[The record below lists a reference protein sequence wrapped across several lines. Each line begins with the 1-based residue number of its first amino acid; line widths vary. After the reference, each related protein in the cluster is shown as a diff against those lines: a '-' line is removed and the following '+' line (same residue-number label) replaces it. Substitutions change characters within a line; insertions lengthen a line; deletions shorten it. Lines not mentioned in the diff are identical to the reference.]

1 MGELHVLRRT
11 VVGLV
16 ACLALSACG
25 SPEKGGEAKPA
36 EAQIAGAGATF
47 PAPLYAKWAEL
58 QKAETG
64 LALNYQAIGS
74 GGGIK
79 QIKAKTVAFGAS
91 DKPLKP
97 EELDEAGLAQFPTVI
112 GGVVPVVNL
121 PGVASGQLK
130 LTGSLLADIY
140 LGKVK
145 KWTDP
150 AVAAANPGVAL
161 PNLPITVVH
170 RSDGSGTSFL
180 FTSYLAAVA
189 PQWAT
194 VGASDAVAWPA
205 GQGGKGNDGVAGYVK
220 QTPGAIGYVEYAF
233 AKVNGMT
240 AASLQNAAGA
250 YVQPTAAT
258 FAAAA
263 AGADWSK
270 APGFYLLLINQPG
283 QDAWPITGATFL
295 LMHKAQADAATGKAV
310 LSFVDWAY
318 TKGDASANELAYV
331 PLPADLKQRVRE
343 SWSAITGP
351 DGKPVYTAAT
361 R

>member
-1 MGELHVLRRT
+1 LFRKFIIG
-11 VVGLV
+11 V
-16 ACLALSACG
+16 AACVALAACG
-25 SPEKGGEAKPA
+25 KSDKAGEAKPPA
-36 EAQIAGAGATF
+36 GVAQLDGAGATF
-47 PAPLYAKWAEL
+47 PAPLYAKWAEA

-97 EELDEAGLAQFPTVI
+97 EELDAAGLAQFPTVI

-121 PGVASGQLK
+121 PGVEPGQVK
-130 LTGSLLADIY
+130 LTGPVLADIF
-140 LGKVK
+140 LGKIT
-145 KWTDP
+145 KWSDP
-150 AVAAANPGVAL
+150 AVVALNAGAKL

-194 VGASDAVAWPA
+194 VGASDSVAWPT

-220 QTPGAIGYVEYAF
+220 QTPGAIGYVEYAY
-233 AKVNGMT
+233 AKQNGM
-240 AASLQNAAGA
+240 AHANLQNAAGVFVA
-250 YVQPTAAT
+250 PTAES

-270 APGFYLLLINQPG
+270 APSFYLLLLNQPG
-283 QDAWPITGATFL
+283 QGSWPITGATFI
-295 LMHKAQADAATGKAV
+295 LMHKKQDDAAKGRAV
-310 LSFVDWAY
+310 LSFFEWAY
-318 TKGDASANELAYV
+318 SKGDVAAGELAYV
-331 PLPADLKQRVRE
+331 PLPADLKDRARA
-343 SWSAITGP
+343 SWFAIVGP
-351 DGKPVYTAAT
+351 DGKPLLQQAAK
-361 R
+361 

>member
-1 MGELHVLRRT
+1 MIRNVL
-11 VVGLV
+11 VGLA
-16 ACLALSACG
+16 ACLALTACNSG
-25 SPEKGGEAKPA
+25 EKAGGTKPA
-36 EAQIAGAGATF
+36 AGPQISGAGATF

-58 QKAETG
+58 QRADTG
-64 LALNYQAIGS
+64 LTLNYQAIGS

-97 EELDEAGLAQFPTVI
+97 EDLDEAGLAQFPTVI

-121 PGVASGQLK
+121 PGVADGQLK
-130 LTGSLLADIY
+130 LTGPLLADIF
-140 LGKVK
+140 LGKVT
-145 KWTDP
+145 KWNDP
-150 AVAAANPGVAL
+150 AIAGANAGVKL

-189 PQWAT
+189 PQWAK

-205 GQGGKGNDGVAGYVK
+205 GQGGKGNDGVAAYVK
-220 QTPGAIGYVEYAF
+220 QTPGAIGYVEYAY
-233 AKVNGMT
+233 AKQNAMS
-240 AASLQNAAGA
+240 AASLQNASGA
-250 YVQPTAAT
+250 YVAPTAES

-283 QDAWPITGATFL
+283 AGAWPITGATFI
-295 LMHKAQADAATGKAV
+295 LMHKQQADAATGKGV
-310 LSFVDWAY
+310 LSFYDWAY
-318 TKGDASANELAYV
+318 SKGDAAASELAYV
-331 PLPADLKQRVRE
+331 PLPADLKARIRA
-343 SWSAITGP
+343 SWSGIVGP
-351 DGKPVYTAAT
+351 DGKPVWTPAAQ
-361 R
+361 